1 MAHDVSSPAP
11 VQLDTARPPLRQ
23 PCLLSVLL
31 PLFNAEASVA
41 ASIQR
46 VLEAPLPAGLAL
58 EIVVVNDG
66 SMDRSSEI
74 VEALAQQFPDTIRFA
89 RHSTKR
95 GKGAAVRTAIGLA
108 RGEFAVILDAGVQ
121 FDPAQL
127 HKLLHPL
134 LNGNAD
140 AVYGSRLET
149 ADRRRRGHFWR
160 ALAGWPFTA
169 NFYLAA
175 ELNLTGPK
183 SCSLA
188 FRTDLVKTIPLHSRR
203 FRVEPEIAIKLAQR
217 QARVCPV
224 PTRDPG
230 GPGGDPGKI
239 GFKHSVQAMFVAMRY
254 SLMRDTYRD
263 AGARILDALAGT
275 PHFNQWMADTIR
287 PFVGSRVLELG
298 AGIGNLTRHL
308 STRQRRYIATDIDAG
323 HLARLRSRFPHTP
336 NLQIECCDLTNPD
349 HVAVFRGQMDTVI
362 CINVVEHVL
371 DDQLALTHIASALE
385 EGGRAIVLVPQGQS
399 LYGTLDEALG
409 HRRRYSEEDLRVR
422 MERAGLRVE
431 KMIAFNRV
439 THPAWFVNGR
449 LLRKRSFGR
458 FQLWIFDRLVWF
470 WRRIDPWLPWK
481 PLSIIA
487 VGVKQAK

>member
-1 MAHDVSSPAP
+1 MRSSCLVSILIPFFDG
-11 VQLDTARPPLRQ
+11 Q
-23 PCLLSVLL
+23 
-31 PLFNAEASVA
+31 ESVA

-46 VLEAPLPAGLAL
+46 ILEAPLPAGVAL
-58 EIVVVNDG
+58 EIVAVDDG
-66 SMDRSSEI
+66 SADGSSDG
-74 VEALAQQFPDTIRFA
+74 VGALAQRFPETILLA
-89 RHSTKR
+89 RHPTHN
-95 GKGAAVRTAIGLA
+95 GKGAAVRTAIELA
-108 RGEFAVILDAGVQ
+108 RGEFTVILDAGAQ

-134 LNGNAD
+134 LYGHAD
-140 AVYGSRLET
+140 AVYGSRLGG
-149 ADRRRRGHFWR
+149 ADRRRMGNYWHSLVGRS
-160 ALAGWPFTA
+160 FTA
-169 NFYLAA
+169 KFCLTA
-175 ELNLTGPK
+175 ELNLTVTRN
-183 SCSLA
+183 CSLA

-217 QARVCPV
+217 QARVCQV
-224 PTRDPG
+224 LVGDPG
-230 GPGGDPGKI
+230 TPGGDPGKI
-239 GFKHSVQAMFVAMRY
+239 GFKHSVRAMLVALRH
-254 SLMRDTYRD
+254 SIIRDTYRD

-308 STRQRRYIATDIDAG
+308 STRQRRYVATDIDTG

-362 CINVVEHVL
+362 CINVVEHVW

-409 HRRRYSEEDLRVR
+409 HQRRYSEKDLRAK

-431 KMIAFNRV
+431 KMISFNRV
-439 THPAWFVNGR
+439 THPAWWVNGR
-449 LLRKRSFGR
+449 LFRKRSFGR
-458 FQLWIFDRLVWF
+458 LQLWTFDRMVWF